1 MKKILTLLLLTT
13 FCISAFS
20 QKKPKPKPP
29 EVLTVGTSKITSK
42 DKLIGTFKIKNKQY
56 NIYCGYQDLNSNL
69 RQEKGDTLEVYK
81 IVADKWKYS
90 EMEITKYATRK
101 GKIIVEGFYKI
112 EKDTLIVTTDAYDY
126 IGAYRMTDK
135 YITDKYGLKKVSDE
149 MKAID
154 TQNLSDRYIK
164 SAEMNVPPPARN

>member
-42 DKLIGTFKIKNKQY
+42 DKLIGNFKIKNKRY

-69 RQEKGDTLEVYK
+69 QQEKGDTLEVYK
-81 IVADKWKYS
+81 IVADKLKYS
-90 EMEITKYATRK
+90 EMEITKNATRK
-101 GKIIVEGFYKI
+101 GKIIREGFYKI
-112 EKDTLIVTTDAYDY
+112 ENDTLIVTEHGFDY
-126 IGAYRMTDK
+126 YNADKLTTK
-135 YITDKYGLKKVSDE
+135 YIAHKYGLKEVSKE
-149 MKAID
+149 MKGID
-154 TQNLSDRYIK
+154 TKNLSDRYLK
-164 SAEMNVPPPARN
+164 PTEVKVPPPARN